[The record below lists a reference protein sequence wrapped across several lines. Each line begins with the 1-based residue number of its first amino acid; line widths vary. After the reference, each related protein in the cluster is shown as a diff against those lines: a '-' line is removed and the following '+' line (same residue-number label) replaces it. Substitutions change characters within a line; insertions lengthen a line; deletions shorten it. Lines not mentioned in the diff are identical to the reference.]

1 MPRPSCA
8 TAAGSTP
15 ADLTVR
21 TDLGWTLDPG
31 WTFLNHGSYGACPE
45 PVLDAQRE
53 WRDRLESQ
61 PVRFM
66 EDVLPAALDH
76 ARERVAEF
84 VGADP
89 AGLAFVPNA
98 TTGVNAVLRS
108 LRFERGDELLTDDH
122 EYNAT
127 INALRAVAERDG
139 ATVVVA
145 PLPFP
150 PDGEEIVE
158 ALLDRA
164 TDRTR
169 LLMVSH
175 VTSPTALVLPIERI
189 VRAFAARG
197 IDTLVDGAHAPGM
210 LPLDLDAIGAA
221 YYTGN
226 GHKWLCGPKGSAFL
240 WVRADRRA
248 TIHPPITS
256 HGANDPRTDR
266 SRFRLEFDWMGTAD
280 PTAALALPAAIDFMA
295 GVDAGGW
302 PAVMAANRA
311 LALDA
316 GRRLSTALGGAA
328 STPESMVGSM
338 TSVVVP
344 GLATDAD
351 ALALKRHL
359 EPDRIEVPI
368 VPWPVRAARSDPDG
382 PPGAVLL
389 RVSAQRYNEPSDID
403 ALLASLSRWGADPA
417 RRISGV

>member
-1 MPRPSCA
+1 M
-8 TAAGSTP
+8 
-15 ADLTVR
+15 R
-21 TDLGWTLDPG
+21 TDLGWNLDPG
-31 WTFLNHGSYGACPE
+31 WTFLNHGSFGACPE
-45 PVLDAQRE
+45 PVLAAQRE
-53 WRDRLESQ
+53 WRDRLERQ
-61 PVRFM
+61 PVHFM
-66 EDVLPAALDH
+66 DDVLPGALDD
-76 ARERVAEF
+76 ARERVAAF
-84 VGADP
+84 IGADP

-108 LRFERGDELLTDDH
+108 LPFAPGDELLTDDH

-150 PDGEEIVE
+150 PLGEDEVIE
-158 ALLDRA
+158 TLLAHA

-175 VTSPTALVLPIERI
+175 VTSPTALVLPIERL
-189 VRAFAARG
+189 VAAFETRG
-197 IDTLVDGAHAPGM
+197 IDALVDGAHAPGM
-210 LPLDLDAIGAA
+210 LPLDLDPLGAA

-248 TIHPPITS
+248 AIHPPVTS

-280 PTAALALPAAIDFMA
+280 PTAALALPAAIEFMA
-295 GVDAGGW
+295 GLDPGGW

-311 LALDA
+311 LALEA

-328 STPESMVGSM
+328 TTPASMVGSM

-344 GLATDAD
+344 GLASDAD
-351 ALALKRHL
+351 GLALKCHL
-359 EPDRIEVPI
+359 EADRIEVPV
-368 VPWPVRAARSDPDG
+368 VPWPVRAGRADPDG

-389 RVSAQRYNEPSDID
+389 RVSAQRYNDTSDID
-403 ALLASLSRWGADPA
+403 ALVASLDRWRADPA
-417 RRISGV
+417 

>member
-1 MPRPSCA
+1 M
-8 TAAGSTP
+8 
-15 ADLTVR
+15 R
-21 TDLGWTLDPG
+21 TDLGWMLDPD

-45 PVLDAQRE
+45 PVLAVQRA
-53 WRDRLESQ
+53 WRDRLERQ

-66 EDVLPAALDH
+66 EDVLPAALDD
-76 ARERVAEF
+76 ARERVAAF
-84 VGADP
+84 IGADP

-108 LRFERGDELLTDDH
+108 LRFAPGDELLTDDH

-127 INALRAVAERDG
+127 INALRAVAARDG
-139 ATVVVA
+139 ATVVMA
-145 PLPFP
+145 RLPFP
-150 PDGEEIVE
+150 IAGKDEDEIVE
-158 ALLDRA
+158 ALLAHA

-175 VTSPTALVLPIERI
+175 ITSPTALVLPIARLVE
-189 VRAFAARG
+189 AFAARG
-197 IDTLVDGAHAPGM
+197 IDALVDGAHAPGM
-210 LPLDLDAIGAA
+210 LPLGVDAIGAA

-226 GHKWLCGPKGSAFL
+226 GHKWLCGPKGSAFV

-248 TIHPPITS
+248 AIHPPITS

-280 PTAALALPAAIDFMA
+280 PTAALALPAALDCMA
-295 GVDAGGW
+295 GLDPGGW

-316 GRRLSTALGGAA
+316 GRRLSMALGGATTTPA
-328 STPESMVGSM
+328 SMSGSM

-344 GLATDAD
+344 GLASDAD

-359 EPDRIEVPI
+359 EADRIEIPV
-368 VPWPVRAARSDPDG
+368 VPWPVRAGRADPDG
-382 PPGAVLL
+382 PPDAVLL

-403 ALLASLSRWGADPA
+403 ALVASLDRWGADPA
-417 RRISGV
+417 RQIPGI